1 MKTKWKLVF
10 QSNNISWIAH
20 WVVIHIKQS
29 CDIDHIDLQ
38 QNQKLTVNGSPPQEK
53 QACGLIDELCLFCRV
68 EAIDPRH
75 E

>member
-1 MKTKWKLVF
+1 
-10 QSNNISWIAH
+10 
-20 WVVIHIKQS
+20 VVIHIKQS